1 MTEQINNSYQ
11 QYLERK
17 KQREKMVLFLGKFTV
32 FGGIVYT
39 GIMVIAIMAKH
50 GYF

>member
-1 MTEQINNSYQ
+1 MNNSVEYFE
-11 QYLERK
+11 YLERK
-17 KQREKMVLFLGKFTV
+17 KQREKIILFLGKFTV
-32 FGGIVYT
+32 VGGIIYT